1 MKLVCLSASLFT
13 VLIIRTTAEPNTL
26 IDTLSNQAQESIE
39 TFVDDNEIEDVGR
52 ELFAKKKSYGHGKGK
67 AVRPTY
73 TKKSFVRPVY
83 TKKAPVRPVY
93 TKKTPVCNGK

>member
-1 MKLVCLSASLFT
+1 MKLVCLSASLFI

-39 TFVDDNEIEDVGR
+39 AFVDDNEIEGVGR
-52 ELFAKKKSYGHGKGK
+52 ELFAKKKIYGHDKGK
-67 AVRPTY
+67 AVRSTY